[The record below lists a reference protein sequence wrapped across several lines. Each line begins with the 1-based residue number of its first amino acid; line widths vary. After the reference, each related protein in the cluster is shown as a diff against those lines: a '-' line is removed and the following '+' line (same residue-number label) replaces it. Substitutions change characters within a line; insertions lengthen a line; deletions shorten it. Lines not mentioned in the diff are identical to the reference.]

1 MYAGH
6 LGVALAAKGLR
17 REESLATLAVAS
29 VVTDLIVAGFDI
41 GGVNIPEG
49 LSPHSIPG
57 TLALGLVFGA
67 IVFAFTRSG
76 RRAAFVGLVVLS
88 HTLVD
93 YITSYLPTWPGG
105 PRVGLFLYRFPIVD
119 LVIECA
125 VIFVGWWV
133 YRRGLAAKVRNS
145 WATWAMLTVLLVC
158 QVLFVDILA
167 GA

>member
-17 REESLATLAVAS
+17 REESLTTLIVAS

-57 TLALGLVFGA
+57 TLALGLAFAA

-76 RRAAFVGLVVLS
+76 RRAAFVGLVVLL
-88 HTLVD
+88 HTLAD
-93 YITSYLPTWPGG
+93 YVTSYLPTWPGG
-105 PRVGLFLYRFPIVD
+105 PRIGLFLYRFPIAD
-119 LVIECA
+119 LVIECT
-125 VIFVGWWV
+125 VIFVGWWL

-145 WATWAMLTVLLVC
+145 WATWAMLTVLLAC

>member
-17 REESLATLAVAS
+17 REEPLATLIVAS
-29 VVTDLIVAGFDI
+29 IATDLIVAGLDI
-41 GGVNIPEG
+41 GGVDVPEG

-57 TLALGLVFGA
+57 TLALGLAFGA

-76 RRAAFVGLVVLS
+76 RRAAFVGLVVLL
-88 HTLVD
+88 HTLAD
-93 YITSYLPTWPGG
+93 YVTSYIPTWPGG
-105 PRVGLFLYRFPIVD
+105 PRLGLFLYRFPIAD

-125 VIFVGWWV
+125 VILAGWWV
-133 YRRGLAAKVRNS
+133 YRRGLATEVRNS
-145 WATWAMLTVLLVC
+145 WATWAILTVLLAC
-158 QVLFVDILA
+158 QALFVNILA

>member
-17 REESLATLAVAS
+17 REEHLATLIMAS
-29 VVTDLIVAGFDI
+29 IATDLVVAGFDL
-41 GGVNIPEG
+41 GGVDIPAG
-49 LSPHSIPG
+49 FAPHSVPG
-57 TLALGLVFGA
+57 TLALGLILGA

-76 RRAAFVGLVVLS
+76 RRAVFVGLVVLS

-105 PRVGLFLYRFPIVD
+105 PRAGLFLYRFPIVD

-125 VIFVGWWV
+125 VIFAGWWV
-133 YRRGLAAKVRNS
+133 YRRGLVPKVRNS
-145 WATWAMLTVLLVC
+145 WATWAMLTVLLAC
-158 QVLFVDILA
+158 QALFAKILA

>member
-6 LGVALAAKGLR
+6 LGVALAARGLC
-17 REESLATLAVAS
+17 REESLATLIVAS
-29 VVTDLIVAGFDI
+29 IATDLVVAGLDI
-41 GGVNIPEG
+41 GGVDVPAG

-57 TLALGLVFGA
+57 TLALGLVLGA
-67 IVFAFTRSG
+67 IVLAFTRSG
-76 RRAAFVGLVVLS
+76 RRATFVGLVVLS
-88 HTLVD
+88 HTLAD
-93 YITSYLPTWPGG
+93 YVTSYLPTWPDG
-105 PRVGLFLYRFPIVD
+105 PRVGLFLYRFPIAD

-145 WATWAMLTVLLVC
+145 WATWAMLAVLLAC
-158 QVLFVDILA
+158 QVLFVDILV